1 MLVHASVSKDSNS
14 PQHGTCCSPARC
26 VCVDERQPSWCFGSS
41 RFTTGTRCGHWRSG
55 LGEGGVLSCCWF
67 LPVTLCKGKQ
77 VWGHSPEAVSSHH
90 LWIWVFL
97 FLPQKTVNFGREK
110 ISLSTIQAALYCLNK
125 ANPFKLLLR
134 IFTSIFG
141 TCRRTS
147 YFLLKDLKMD

>member
-14 PQHGTCCSPARC
+14 PQHGTCCSAARC

-41 RFTTGTRCGHWRSG
+41 CFTTGTRRGRWRSG

-67 LPVTLCKGKQ
+67 LPVTLCTGKQ

-110 ISLSTIQAALYCLNK
+110 IPQFRLLCIASIRQSLLSCCFVFLCLFLAHVEGQAIFCW
-125 ANPFKLLLR
+125 R
-134 IFTSIFG
+134 I
-141 TCRRTS
+141 
-147 YFLLKDLKMD
+147 